1 MKIDYFVLNQPKVL
15 KLNMQNVN
23 ISFDNFFKGVN
34 TVLDKHVQYQKV
46 KKYTLI
52 FKAKPQIIADIQN
65 SIKIKNTFFTLKQK

>member
-65 SIKIKNTFFTLKQK
+65 SIEIKNTFFTLKQK